1 MLFAGPLRCFASL
14 AHMNFCTQ
22 MQRRR
27 IRYQSRLL
35 DRYIVFAVLGV
46 VAYIL
51 VLSLIAESLATGVRD
66 RAKAKVSAAEV
77 KHATS
82 SIPEEVFWP
91 HRWPA
96 APISEVHII
105 KEAME
110 YVTASLTKVMP
121 FTEHLPEA
129 QLAAWDLVLLTGVST
144 EWTPTAKELKAAAEA
159 ALSTAASTAPSEA
172 LAAVR
177 EALESAAVVWSM
189 KGAAGE
195 ADEVREFLKG
205 MPETPAPAVTS
216 AASWSA
222 FSREVWSCVTAGG
235 ASFTTDSITA
245 AHDTLRKASEFFWH
259 PGEQAAAVPP
269 LHDSHLLPLR
279 SGTYDAVVP
288 FARLL
293 LQLWVRGG
301 RRDSDKQLVEAYDA
315 AVMSIVQDLFYT
327 RTVTAGVQAMNFTFV
342 GSRAEALVPVA
353 TPRMCALAG
362 VLAQG
367 IRYGAHRYP
376 ARPSSARY
384 SEDDVLQ
391 AAEAL
396 ATSCFQLYAE
406 PAGRKL
412 RSAVYVTGSG
422 PVPGYTRATNDDTSA
437 SLRSSYCDVP
447 GVLLESFYEL
457 YQTTHDAMYGLWSV
471 LVMRQD
477 TSDHCGLRKTDI
489 TSATPWRRH
498 IRELRTLWLL
508 FHRMDCLVYRGS
520 RGSRRMCGLA
530 TTTIV
535 SPVTGH
541 LVPVPNTPAA
551 L

>member
-1 MLFAGPLRCFASL
+1 MDFW
-14 AHMNFCTQ
+14 TQ

-27 IRYQSRLL
+27 IRHHLRFI

-51 VLSLIAESLATGVRD
+51 VISLIAESLAIGVRE
-66 RAKAKVSAAEV
+66 RAKAKVSAAEA
-77 KHATS
+77 KHATG
-82 SIPEEVFWP
+82 SIPKEVFWP

-96 APISEVHII
+96 APIPEVHII
-105 KEAME
+105 QEAME

-121 FTEHLPEA
+121 FTKHLPEA
-129 QLAAWDLVLLTGVST
+129 QLAAWDLVLLTGAST
-144 EWTPTAKELKAAAEA
+144 DWAPKAKELKAAAEA
-159 ALSTAASTAPSEA
+159 TLSAAASAASSEA

-189 KGAAGE
+189 KGEAGE
-195 ADEVREFLKG
+195 ADEVRELLKD
-205 MPETPAPAVTS
+205 MSETPTPAVTP
-216 AASWSA
+216 AASSWSA
-222 FSREVWSCVTAGG
+222 FSREVWSRATAGG
-235 ASFTTDSITA
+235 ASSPTESITA
-245 AHDTLRKASEFFWH
+245 AYDTLRKASESYWR
-259 PGEQAAAVPP
+259 PGEQVAAVPP

-279 SGTYDAVVP
+279 SGTYDAVIP
-288 FARLL
+288 FTRLL
-293 LQLWVRGG
+293 LQLWVLGG

-327 RTVTAGVQAMNFTFV
+327 RTVTAGAQAMNFTFV

-376 ARPSSARY
+376 ERPSSARY
-384 SEDDVLQ
+384 SEDNVLQ

-396 ATSCFQLYAE
+396 ATSCFQLYAD

-412 RSAVYVTGSG
+412 RSAVYVTDSG
-422 PVPGYTRATNDDTSA
+422 PVPGYTRADNSDGSA
-437 SLRSSYCDVP
+437 SLRTSYCDVP
-447 GVLLESFYEL
+447 AVLLESFYEL
-457 YQTTHDAMYGLWSV
+457 YQTTHDAMYGLWSL

-489 TSATPWRRH
+489 TSAMPWRRH

-520 RGSRRMCGLA
+520 RGSRGTCGLA

-535 SPVTGH
+535 SPITGH
-541 LVPVPNTPAA
+541 LVSVPNTPAA
-551 L
+551 V

>member
-1 MLFAGPLRCFASL
+1 M
-14 AHMNFCTQ
+14 MNFCTQ

-27 IRYQSRLL
+27 IRHHLRFI

-46 VAYIL
+46 AAYIL
-51 VLSLIAESLATGVRD
+51 VLSLIAQSLAVGVRD

-77 KHATS
+77 QHATS
-82 SIPEEVFWP
+82 SIPEDVFWP

-96 APISEVHII
+96 APIAEVRIV

-110 YVTASLTKVMP
+110 YVTASLTKAMP
-121 FTEHLPEA
+121 FTKHLPEA
-129 QLAAWDLVLLTGVST
+129 QLAAWDLLLLTGVGT

-159 ALSTAASTAPSEA
+159 ALNTAESAASSEA

-177 EALESAAVVWSM
+177 EALESAAVVWSL

-195 ADEVREFLKG
+195 ADEVREFLKD
-205 MPETPAPAVTS
+205 MSEPPAPAVT
-216 AASWSA
+216 AAASSWSA
-222 FSREVWSCVTAGG
+222 FSREVWSRVTAGG
-235 ASFTTDSITA
+235 ASSTTDSITA
-245 AHDTLRKASEFFWH
+245 AHDTLRKASESFWH
-259 PGEQAAAVPP
+259 PSEQAAAVPP

-327 RTVTAGVQAMNFTFV
+327 RTVTAGAQSMNFTFV

-376 ARPSSARY
+376 ARPSTARY
-384 SEDDVLQ
+384 TEDDVLQ

-396 ATSCFQLYAE
+396 ATSCFQLYAD

-422 PVPGYTRATNDDTSA
+422 PVPGYTRAANGDGSA

-520 RGSRRMCGLA
+520 RGSRGMCDLA
-530 TTTIV
+530 TATIV